1 MSVNRATVSKGLALL
16 VLLLTALVQVAPVA
30 EGTAVH
36 DRSMMTTITDALAY
50 ATSSSQP
57 GEMIPVIAYFD
68 EGTGPEE
75 MLKTIRDSA
84 SEGYVV
90 QHAFH
95 LIPVVSLLATSDAV
109 KALAESDV
117 ITTLGLDAE
126 RSAMPL
132 TLPSSE
138 EPVEASL
145 DYESPE
151 EVVSA
156 DDLWSQGYN
165 GTGVTVAVI
174 DSGVQSTH
182 PDLQGRLIGF
192 RDFVNGLNDM
202 NPSDGINAY
211 DDNGHGTATAWLVA
225 GSGVASGGLLKG
237 MAPGADLLIIKVLD
251 DTGSATDSA
260 IATGIEFAVDNG
272 ADIISMSIG
281 GPWTDTGI
289 ADPSIMASSAAVAA
303 GVAVVVAAGND
314 GPAAFSINSPGVAE
328 DVITVGASAGSI
340 AVTDF
345 SSRGPVERRHLQPI
359 GLHAKPDV
367 VSPGLRVIS
376 GRAASASTLEYPFYN
391 YTQYGGNYT
400 QWSGTSA
407 STPQIAGVLA
417 LLMDKYIGLTP
428 IEMKTF
434 LMAGATDLGEDPMAE
449 GWGLANVSKSSELI
463 ANSSGII
470 TLMTPRTYP
479 TLPGT
484 SSVFIIGDVRE
495 EQRVAVLS
503 TVSVGHVT
511 IAITGNASNLVNT
524 SVAELDVSTGYSHFG
539 INLDVP
545 NDLPISSIGHY
556 IGEIS
561 LLSGNV
567 TVASMILDL
576 SITTYGGGLLSD
588 QSHQSTDDPDEPSYY
603 RYFTQYLREQGIRVS
618 EFGFA
623 GSSRLIDKGALSSAE
638 IFMIMDT
645 ERSYT
650 QTEIDAIHDFVAEGG
665 TLLIFSEFYNKT
677 TGVASFAI
685 DSYNEILAP
694 YGIECERI
702 EIGVD
707 PSGFGVVYG
716 ADYGGSVETSPIMN
730 GVRNLYILAGST
742 LKVEPSVANAQ
753 GLLWFDG
760 GKTHAIVATAEYG
773 LGRVIAVSDGSM
785 LYDDVLY
792 DASRAGADNLKLL
805 ENIAKGIVPA
815 IPRVYDVLFS
825 HGRIGET
832 ANITAYVFD
841 EDLQGVEI
849 IVRSSDG
856 TNITGAVTESLGYVF
871 HMAFT
876 LTSGGFYDI
885 IIVARDGSGNVRLY
899 QRMVLVP
906 VDAADD
912 AMLQGVVI
920 GLLAIVVVGLAYVGA
935 LKSGLG
941 KKASR
946 RPDEEWEVPVGDGGP
961 PPVIE

>member
-1 MSVNRATVSKGLALL
+1 MSVNRATVSRCFVLL
-16 VLLLTALVQVAPVA
+16 VLLLTALVQVTPVV

-36 DRSMMTTITDALAY
+36 DRVTTKVTDALAH
-50 ATSSSQP
+50 AAASSQS
-57 GEMIPVIAYFD
+57 GELIPVVAYFD
-68 EGTGPEE
+68 DGTGAEE
-75 MLKTIRDSA
+75 MLNAIQDIA
-84 SEGYVV
+84 SEGYTVR
-90 QHAFH
+90 HAFH

-109 KALAESDV
+109 KALAQSDV
-117 ITTLGLDAE
+117 IRTLGLDTK

-138 EPVEASL
+138 EPVWARL
-145 DYESPE
+145 DYESPQ
-151 EVVSA
+151 EVLSA

-202 NPSDGINAY
+202 DPSDGITSY

-225 GSGVASGGLLKG
+225 GTGVASAGLLKG
-237 MAPGADLLIIKVLD
+237 MAPGADLLIVKVLD

-281 GPWTDTGI
+281 GSWTDTGI
-289 ADPSIMASSAAVAA
+289 SDPSIIASHAAVEE
-303 GVAVVVAAGND
+303 GVVVVVAAGND
-314 GPAAFSINSPGVAE
+314 GPAPFSINAPGVVE
-328 DVITVGASAGSI
+328 DVITVGASAGSL

-345 SSRGPVERRHLQPI
+345 SSRGPVERTHLQPI
-359 GLHAKPDV
+359 GLHAKPDIV
-367 VSPGLRVIS
+367 APGLRVVS
-376 GRAASASTLEYPFYN
+376 GRAASASTTEYPFYN
-391 YTQYGGNYT
+391 YTQYGGNYAE
-400 QWSGTSA
+400 WSGTSA
-407 STPQIAGVLA
+407 SAPQIAGILA
-417 LLMDKYIGLTP
+417 LLMDKYAVITP
-428 IEMKTF
+428 IEMKAF
-434 LMAGATDLGEDPMAE
+434 LMAGATDLGEDPMAQ

-470 TLMTPRTYP
+470 TLMTPRAFP

-495 EQRVAVLS
+495 EQRVGVLS
-503 TVSVGHVT
+503 TTNLGHVT
-511 IAITGNASNLVNT
+511 IAVTGNASDLVNT
-524 SVAELDVSTGYSHFG
+524 SVVELDVGTGYSYFG
-539 INLDVP
+539 INLDIP
-545 NDLPISSIGHY
+545 EDLPISGVGRY
-556 IGEIS
+556 IGQIS
-561 LLSGNV
+561 LISGNV
-567 TVASMILDL
+567 TVASMKLDL
-576 SITTYGGGLLSD
+576 SITSYGGGLLSD
-588 QSHQSTDDPDEPSYY
+588 QAHQSTADPDDPSYY

-618 EFGFA
+618 VFGSP
-623 GSSRLIDKGALSSAE
+623 GGDGTIDKGALSSAE

-645 ERSYT
+645 EITYAQS
-650 QTEIDAIHDFVAEGG
+650 EIDAIHNFVVEGG
-665 TLLIFSEFYNKT
+665 TLLMFSEFYNQT
-677 TGVASFAI
+677 SGAASFAI

-694 YGIECERI
+694 YGIECESI
-702 EIGVD
+702 GIGVG
-707 PSGFGVVYG
+707 PNGLGLVYG
-716 ADYGGSVETSPIMN
+716 TDYGGSVEISPITD

-742 LKVEPSVANAQ
+742 LKVEPSVAGAQ
-753 GLLWFDG
+753 GLLWIDEA
-760 GKTHAIVATAEYG
+760 KTHAIVATAEYG
-773 LGRVIAVSDGSM
+773 LGKVIVVSDGSI

-792 DASRAGADNLKLL
+792 DADRAGADNLKLQ
-805 ENIAKGIVPA
+805 ENIAKVIVPV

-841 EDLQGVEI
+841 EDLANVEI
-849 IVRSSDG
+849 TVRSSDG
-856 TNITGAVTESLGYVF
+856 TNTTGVVTESLGYKF
-871 HMAFT
+871 QMAFT

-885 IIVARDGSGNVRLY
+885 IVVARDGSGNMRLY
-899 QRMVLVP
+899 EKMVLVP

-912 AMLQGVVI
+912 VLVQAVVI
-920 GLLAIVVVGLAYVGA
+920 GLLAIVVVGIIYVGA
-935 LKSGLG
+935 LKIGSG